1 MNKDGRLP
9 LIAPAEAAAKIRE
22 GALAADIRSRAEY
35 RGGHIGGAL
44 SLPPEQHRGKLPDN
58 AAPCLIFYCLGGKR
72 TAMAE
77 AVLAELGRGR
87 ECYILEGG
95 LQAWKAA
102 GRRSRPRRAR
112 YHAAGANHCRR
123 ADSVR
128 RTGGLAGVAVV
139 LPDKRG
145 SRRRPADGRAD
156 RILRHGAAVGQH
168 AVEPL
173 NGRGGR
179 LKVADGAVIADNAA
193 PPPFAE
199 KPI

>member
-1 MNKDGRLP
+1 MSKEGQLP
-9 LIAPAEAAAKIRE
+9 RITPAEAAAKIRE
-22 GALAADIRSRAEY
+22 GAIAADIRSQAEY

-102 GRRSRPRRAR
+102 G
-112 YHAAGANHCRR
+112 
-123 ADSVR
+123 
-128 RTGGLAGVAVV
+128 
-139 LPDKRG
+139 LPVE
-145 SRRRPADGRAD
+145 AD
-156 RILRHGAAVGQH
+156 RAAAIRY
-168 AVEPL
+168 AVERAAANDIIL
-173 NGRGGR
+173 IAGKGHENYQDMQGV
-179 LKVADGAVIADNAA
+179 KHHFSDFEVAGKAL
-193 PPPFAE
+193 AE
-199 KPI
+199 RI

>member
-1 MNKDGRLP
+1 MTKDERLP
-9 LIAPAEAAAKIRE
+9 LIAPAEAAAKICE

-44 SLPPEQHRGKLPDN
+44 SLPPERHRGKLPDN

-102 GRRSRPRRAR
+102 GLPVEADRAAPDIMR
-112 YHAAGANHCRR
+112 QVQTIA
-123 ADSVR
+123 
-128 RTGGLAGVAVV
+128 GGLILFGVLVGWLV
-139 LPDKRG
+139 SPWFYL
-145 SRRRPADGRAD
+145 
-156 RILRHGAAVGQH
+156 INAAVG
-168 AVEPL
+168 AGL
-173 NGRGGR
+173 LTAGLTGFCGMAR
-179 LKVADGAVIADNAA
+179 LLANM
-193 PPPFAE
+193 PWNR
-199 KPI
+199 